1 LRLGGET
8 FGPLPCACFGSPDFV
23 LVAADFVT
31 GHWVLVWWWPMSSST
46 TNLGDGAAD
55 IRSRIH
61 MRPGF
66 HPGALALAAFS
77 KLWSLSLR
85 LAGGSHS
92 VDGVRSS
99 VAAEEGY
106 SSTGLGCTFF
116 LFLCLQGLGCNVGC
130 TVLKF

>member
-1 LRLGGET
+1 
-8 FGPLPCACFGSPDFV
+8 V

-31 GHWVLVWWWPMSSST
+31 GHWILVWWWPMSSSA

-61 MRPGF
+61 MCPRF
-66 HPGALALAAFS
+66 HPGALALAVFS

-92 VDGVRSS
+92 VDGFVRQRRRRKFIAVHALIVLFS
-99 VAAEEGY
+99 Y
-106 SSTGLGCTFF
+106 FF
-116 LFLCLQGLGCNVGC
+116 AFQGLGCNVG
-130 TVLKF
+130 V